1 MLTKN
6 KGKEKH
12 RHIDADEIMFVEVK
26 NLKKDYGFGENLVHV
41 LKGLNFQLEKGE
53 ICTVLG
59 PSGAGK
65 STLLNLIGGI
75 DTLTSGEILIDG
87 KKIELDDKDGLLDYR
102 RNHLGFV
109 FQFYNLIPDLT
120 VKENIEVCE
129 YLGSKSLNIDKLL
142 SDLGLKEHQ
151 NKYPRQLSG
160 GQQQRTSIGRAL
172 IKTPTL
178 LLCDE
183 PTGALDYDTS
193 KEILELLERVNHEYN
208 TTIVIVT
215 HNEAIS
221 RMSDRVIHLKD
232 GRITKDEMNKNKI
245 PAKELAW

>member
-1 MLTKN
+1 
-6 KGKEKH
+6 
-12 RHIDADEIMFVEVK
+12 MFVEVK
-26 NLKKDYGFGENLVHV
+26 NLKKDYGTGENLVHV
-41 LKGLNFQLEKGE
+41 LKGIDFQLEKGE

-75 DTLTSGEILIDG
+75 DTLTSGEIKIAG
-87 KKIELDDKDGLLDYR
+87 KPIELDDKDGLLEYR

-120 VKENIEVCE
+120 VKENIEVCGF
-129 YLGSKSLNIDKLL
+129 LGKGNLDIDKLL
-142 SDLGLKEHQ
+142 SSLGLKEHQ
-151 NKYPRQLSG
+151 NKFPRQLSG

-172 IKTPTL
+172 IKAPTL

-193 KEILELLERVNHEYN
+193 KEILELLEKVNHEYN
-208 TTIVIVT
+208 TTILIVT

-221 RMSDRVIHLKD
+221 HMSDRIIHLKD
-232 GRITKDEMNKNKI
+232 GRITKNTVNPQKI
-245 PAKELAW
+245 AAKQLTW

>member
-1 MLTKN
+1 
-6 KGKEKH
+6 
-12 RHIDADEIMFVEVK
+12 MFVEVK
-26 NLKKDYGFGENLVHV
+26 DLKKDYGSGENTVHV
-41 LKGLNFQLEKGE
+41 LKGLSFQLEKGE

-75 DTLTSGEILIDG
+75 DTLTSGEILING
-87 KKIELDDKDGLLDYR
+87 KRIELDDKDGLLEYR
-102 RNHLGFV
+102 RDHLGFV

-129 YLGSKSLNIDKLL
+129 FLGNRSLNIDKLL
-142 SDLGLKEHQ
+142 ADLGLKEHQ

-172 IKTPTL
+172 IKAPTL

-183 PTGALDYDTS
+183 PTGALDYETS
-193 KEILELLERVNHEYN
+193 KEILELLENVNREYK

-221 RMSDRVIHLKD
+221 RMSDRIIHLKD
-232 GRITKDEMNKNKI
+232 GRITKDVINKEKL

>member
-1 MLTKN
+1 
-6 KGKEKH
+6 
-12 RHIDADEIMFVEVK
+12 MFVEVK
-26 NLKKDYGFGENLVHV
+26 DLKKDYGSGENTVHV
-41 LKGLNFQLEKGE
+41 LKGLSFQLEKGE

-75 DTLTSGEILIDG
+75 DTLTSGEIMING
-87 KKIELDDKDGLLDYR
+87 KRIELDDKDGLLEYR
-102 RNHLGFV
+102 RDHLGFV

-129 YLGSKSLNIDKLL
+129 FLGNRSLNIDKLL
-142 SDLGLKEHQ
+142 ADLGLKEHQ

-172 IKTPTL
+172 IKAPTL

-183 PTGALDYDTS
+183 PTGALDYETS
-193 KEILELLERVNHEYN
+193 KEILELLENVNREYK

-221 RMSDRVIHLKD
+221 RMSDRIIHLKD
-232 GRITKDEMNKNKI
+232 GRITKDVINKEKL

>member
-1 MLTKN
+1 MLLRET
-6 KGKEKH
+6 
-12 RHIDADEIMFVEVK
+12 MFVEVK
-26 NLKKDYGFGENLVHV
+26 NLKKDYGTGENIIHV
-41 LKGLNFQLEKGE
+41 LKGLSFQLEKGE

-75 DTLTSGEILIDG
+75 DTLTSGEIRIAG
-87 KKIELDDKDGLLDYR
+87 KLIELDDKDGLLEYR
-102 RNHLGFV
+102 RDHLGFV

-120 VKENIEVCE
+120 VKENIEVCGF
-129 YLGSKSLNIDKLL
+129 LGKNNLDINKLL

-151 NKYPRQLSG
+151 NKFPRQLSG

-172 IKTPTL
+172 IKAPTL

-183 PTGALDYDTS
+183 PTGALDYETS

-208 TTIVIVT
+208 TTILIVPQK
-215 HNEAIS
+215 EAIS
-221 RMSDRVIHLKD
+221 HMSDRIIHLKD
-232 GRITKDEMNKNKI
+232 GRITNNLVNPRKTAARD
-245 PAKELAW
+245 LTW

>member
-1 MLTKN
+1 LN
-6 KGKEKH
+6 GSFSFREK
-12 RHIDADEIMFVEVK
+12 IMFVEVK
-26 NLKKDYGFGENLVHV
+26 KLKKDYGVGDSVVHV
-41 LKGLNFQLEKGE
+41 LKGVDFELEKGE

-75 DTLTSGEILIDG
+75 DTITSGSITIEG
-87 KKIELDDKDGLLDYR
+87 NEIELDKGDNLLDYR
-102 RNHLGFV
+102 RDYLGFV

-120 VKENIEVCE
+120 VKENIEVCGF
-129 YLGSKSLNIDKLL
+129 LGKRNLDINKLL
-142 SDLGLKEHQ
+142 DDLGLKEHQ
-151 NKYPRQLSG
+151 NKFPRQLSG

-172 IKTPTL
+172 IKTPSL

-221 RMSDRVIHLKD
+221 HMSDRVILLKD
-232 GRITKDEMNKNKI
+232 GKVTKNFINDKKV
-245 PAKELAW
+245 PAKDLTW

>member
-1 MLTKN
+1 
-6 KGKEKH
+6 
-12 RHIDADEIMFVEVK
+12 MFVEVK
-26 NLKKDYGFGENLVHV
+26 NLKKDYGTGENIIHV
-41 LKGLNFQLEKGE
+41 LKGLSFQLEKGE

-75 DTLTSGEILIDG
+75 DTLTSGEIRIAG
-87 KKIELDDKDGLLDYR
+87 KLIELDDKDGLLEYR
-102 RNHLGFV
+102 RDHLGFV

-120 VKENIEVCE
+120 VKENIEVCGF
-129 YLGSKSLNIDKLL
+129 LGKNNLDINKLL

-151 NKYPRQLSG
+151 NKFPRQLSG

-172 IKTPTL
+172 IKAPTL

-183 PTGALDYDTS
+183 PTGALDYETS

-208 TTIVIVT
+208 TTILIVT

-221 RMSDRVIHLKD
+221 HMSDRIIHLKD
-232 GRITKDEMNKNKI
+232 GRITNNLVNPRKTAARD
-245 PAKELAW
+245 LTW

>member
-1 MLTKN
+1 MLLRET
-6 KGKEKH
+6 
-12 RHIDADEIMFVEVK
+12 MFVEVK
-26 NLKKDYGFGENLVHV
+26 NLKKDYGTGENIIHV
-41 LKGLNFQLEKGE
+41 LKGLSFQLEKGE

-75 DTLTSGEILIDG
+75 DTLTSGEIRIAG
-87 KKIELDDKDGLLDYR
+87 KLIELDDKDGLLEYR
-102 RNHLGFV
+102 RDHLGFV

-120 VKENIEVCE
+120 VKENIEVCGF
-129 YLGSKSLNIDKLL
+129 LGKNNLDINKLL

-151 NKYPRQLSG
+151 NKFPRQLSG

-172 IKTPTL
+172 IKAPTL

-183 PTGALDYDTS
+183 PTGALDYETS

-208 TTIVIVT
+208 TTVLIVT

-221 RMSDRVIHLKD
+221 HMSDRIIHLKD
-232 GRITKDEMNKNKI
+232 GRITNNLVNPRKTAARD
-245 PAKELAW
+245 LTW

>member
-1 MLTKN
+1 MLLRET
-6 KGKEKH
+6 
-12 RHIDADEIMFVEVK
+12 MFVEVK
-26 NLKKDYGFGENLVHV
+26 NLKKDYGTGENIIHV
-41 LKGLNFQLEKGE
+41 LKGLSFQLEKGE

-75 DTLTSGEILIDG
+75 DTLTSGEIRIAG
-87 KKIELDDKDGLLDYR
+87 KLIELDDKDGLLEYR
-102 RNHLGFV
+102 RDHLGFV

-120 VKENIEVCE
+120 VKENIEVCGF
-129 YLGSKSLNIDKLL
+129 LGKNNLDINKLL

-151 NKYPRQLSG
+151 NKFPRQLSG

-172 IKTPTL
+172 IKAPTL

-183 PTGALDYDTS
+183 PTGALDYETS

-208 TTIVIVT
+208 TTILIVT

-221 RMSDRVIHLKD
+221 HMSDRIIHLKD
-232 GRITKDEMNKNKI
+232 GRVTNNLVNPRKTAARD
-245 PAKELAW
+245 LTW

>member
-1 MLTKN
+1 MLLR
-6 KGKEKH
+6 EK
-12 RHIDADEIMFVEVK
+12 MFVEVK
-26 NLKKDYGFGENLVHV
+26 NLKKDYGTGENIIHV
-41 LKGLNFQLEKGE
+41 LKGLSFQLEKGE

-75 DTLTSGEILIDG
+75 DTLTSGEIRIAG
-87 KKIELDDKDGLLDYR
+87 KLIELDDKDGLLEYR
-102 RNHLGFV
+102 RDHLGFV

-120 VKENIEVCE
+120 VKENIEVCGF
-129 YLGSKSLNIDKLL
+129 LGKNNLDINKLL

-151 NKYPRQLSG
+151 NKFPRQLSG

-172 IKTPTL
+172 IKAPTL

-183 PTGALDYDTS
+183 PTGALDYETS

-208 TTIVIVT
+208 TTILIVT

-221 RMSDRVIHLKD
+221 HMSDRIIHLKD
-232 GRITKDEMNKNKI
+232 GRITNNLVNPRKTAARD
-245 PAKELAW
+245 LTW

>member
-1 MLTKN
+1 
-6 KGKEKH
+6 
-12 RHIDADEIMFVEVK
+12 MFVEVK
-26 NLKKDYGFGENLVHV
+26 NLKKDYGASENLIHV
-41 LKGLNFQLEKGE
+41 LKGIDFQMEKGE

-75 DTLTSGEILIDG
+75 DTLTSGEIKIAG
-87 KKIELDDKDGLLDYR
+87 KPIELDDKDGLLEYR

-120 VKENIEVCE
+120 VKENIEVCGF
-129 YLGSKSLNIDKLL
+129 LGKGNLDIDKLL
-142 SDLGLKEHQ
+142 SSLGLKEHQ
-151 NKYPRQLSG
+151 NKFPRQLSG

-172 IKTPTL
+172 IKAPTL

-193 KEILELLERVNHEYN
+193 KEILELLEKVNHEYN
-208 TTIVIVT
+208 TTILIVT

-221 RMSDRVIHLKD
+221 HMSDRVIHLKD
-232 GRITKDEMNKNKI
+232 GRITKNTVNPQKI
-245 PAKELAW
+245 AAKQLTW

>member
-1 MLTKN
+1 
-6 KGKEKH
+6 
-12 RHIDADEIMFVEVK
+12 MFVEVK
-26 NLKKDYGFGENLVHV
+26 DLKKDYTTGENVVHV
-41 LKGLNFQLEKGE
+41 LKGLNFNLERGE

-75 DTLTSGEILIDG
+75 DTLTSGEIRISD
-87 KKIELDDKDGLLDYR
+87 KKIELDDKDGLLEYR
-102 RNHLGFV
+102 RDHLGFV

-120 VKENIEVCE
+120 VRENIEVCGF
-129 YLGSKSLNIDKLL
+129 LGKNNLDINKLI
-142 SDLGLKEHQ
+142 SDLGLTAHQ

-172 IKTPTL
+172 VKAPSL

-183 PTGALDYDTS
+183 PTGALDYETS
-193 KEILELLERVNHEYN
+193 KEILDLLENVNREYK
-208 TTIVIVT
+208 TTVVIVT

-221 RMSDRVIHLKD
+221 HMSDRILHLKD
-232 GRITKDEMNKNKI
+232 GVITKEVMNKKKLR
-245 PAKELAW
+245 ARDLVW

>member
-1 MLTKN
+1 MLLRK
-6 KGKEKH
+6 K
-12 RHIDADEIMFVEVK
+12 MFVEVK
-26 NLKKDYGFGENLVHV
+26 NLKKDYGTGENIIHV

-75 DTLTSGEILIDG
+75 DTLTSGEIRIAG
-87 KKIELDDKDGLLDYR
+87 KLIELDDKDGLLEYR
-102 RNHLGFV
+102 RDHLGFV

-120 VKENIEVCE
+120 VKENIEVCGF
-129 YLGSKSLNIDKLL
+129 LGKNNLDINKLL

-151 NKYPRQLSG
+151 NKFPRQLSG

-172 IKTPTL
+172 IKAPTL

-183 PTGALDYDTS
+183 PTGALDYETS

-208 TTIVIVT
+208 NTILIVT

-221 RMSDRVIHLKD
+221 HMSDRIIHLKD
-232 GRITKDEMNKNKI
+232 GRITNNLVNPRKTAARD
-245 PAKELAW
+245 LTW

>member
-1 MLTKN
+1 MLLRET
-6 KGKEKH
+6 
-12 RHIDADEIMFVEVK
+12 MFVEVK
-26 NLKKDYGFGENLVHV
+26 NLKKDYGTGENIIHV
-41 LKGLNFQLEKGE
+41 LKGLSFQLEKGE

-75 DTLTSGEILIDG
+75 DTLTSGEIRIAG
-87 KKIELDDKDGLLDYR
+87 KLIELDDKDGLLEYR
-102 RNHLGFV
+102 RDHLGFV

-120 VKENIEVCE
+120 VKENIEVCGF
-129 YLGSKSLNIDKLL
+129 LGKNNLDINKLL

-151 NKYPRQLSG
+151 NKFPRQLSG

-172 IKTPTL
+172 IKAPTL

-183 PTGALDYDTS
+183 PTGALDYETS

-208 TTIVIVT
+208 TTILIVT

-221 RMSDRVIHLKD
+221 HMSDRIIHLKD
-232 GRITKDEMNKNKI
+232 GRITNNLVNPRKTAARD
-245 PAKELAW
+245 LTW

>member
-1 MLTKN
+1 MLLRET
-6 KGKEKH
+6 
-12 RHIDADEIMFVEVK
+12 MFVEVK
-26 NLKKDYGFGENLVHV
+26 NLKKDYGTGENIIHV
-41 LKGLNFQLEKGE
+41 LKGLSFQLEKGE

-75 DTLTSGEILIDG
+75 DTLTSGEIRIAG
-87 KKIELDDKDGLLDYR
+87 KLIELDDKDGLLEYR
-102 RNHLGFV
+102 RDHLGFV

-120 VKENIEVCE
+120 VKENIEVCGF
-129 YLGSKSLNIDKLL
+129 LGKNNLDINKLL

-151 NKYPRQLSG
+151 NKFPRQLSG

-172 IKTPTL
+172 IKAPTL

-183 PTGALDYDTS
+183 PTGALDYETS

-208 TTIVIVT
+208 TTILIVT

-221 RMSDRVIHLKD
+221 HMSERIIHLKD
-232 GRITKDEMNKNKI
+232 GRITNNLVNPRKTAARD
-245 PAKELAW
+245 LTW

>member
-1 MLTKN
+1 VLLRET
-6 KGKEKH
+6 
-12 RHIDADEIMFVEVK
+12 MFVEVK
-26 NLKKDYGFGENLVHV
+26 NLKKDYGTGENIIHV
-41 LKGLNFQLEKGE
+41 LKGLSFQLDKGE

-75 DTLTSGEILIDG
+75 DTLTSGEIRIAG
-87 KKIELDDKDGLLDYR
+87 KLIELDDKDGLLEYR
-102 RNHLGFV
+102 RDHLGFV

-120 VKENIEVCE
+120 VKENIEVCGF
-129 YLGSKSLNIDKLL
+129 LGKNNLDINKLL

-151 NKYPRQLSG
+151 NKFPRQLSG

-172 IKTPTL
+172 IKAPTL

-183 PTGALDYDTS
+183 PTGALDYETS

-208 TTIVIVT
+208 TTILIVT

-221 RMSDRVIHLKD
+221 HMSDRIIHLKD
-232 GRITKDEMNKNKI
+232 GRITNNLVNPRKTAARD
-245 PAKELAW
+245 LTW

>member
-1 MLTKN
+1 
-6 KGKEKH
+6 
-12 RHIDADEIMFVEVK
+12 MFVEVK
-26 NLKKDYGFGENLVHV
+26 NLKKDYGTGENIIHV
-41 LKGLNFQLEKGE
+41 LKGLSFQLDKGE

-75 DTLTSGEILIDG
+75 DTLTSGEIRIAG
-87 KKIELDDKDGLLDYR
+87 KLIELDDKDGLLEYR
-102 RNHLGFV
+102 RDHLGFV

-120 VKENIEVCE
+120 VKENIEVCGF
-129 YLGSKSLNIDKLL
+129 LGKNNLDINKLL

-151 NKYPRQLSG
+151 NKFPRQLSG

-172 IKTPTL
+172 IKAPTL

-183 PTGALDYDTS
+183 PTGALDYETS

-208 TTIVIVT
+208 TTILIVT

-221 RMSDRVIHLKD
+221 HMSDRIIHLKD
-232 GRITKDEMNKNKI
+232 GRITNNLVNPRKTAARD
-245 PAKELAW
+245 LTW

>member
-1 MLTKN
+1 
-6 KGKEKH
+6 
-12 RHIDADEIMFVEVK
+12 MFVEV
-26 NLKKDYGFGENLVHV
+26 NDLKKDYGTGENVVHV
-41 LKGLNFQLEKGE
+41 LKGLSFKLEKGE

-75 DTLTSGEILIDG
+75 DTLTSGEILING
-87 KKIELDDKDGLLDYR
+87 KKIELDDKDGLLEYR
-102 RNHLGFV
+102 RDHLGFV

-120 VKENIEVCE
+120 VKENIEVCK
-129 YLGSKSLNIDKLL
+129 YLGSKSLDIEKLL
-142 SDLGLKEHQ
+142 SDLGLYEHR

-172 IKTPTL
+172 VKAPTL

-183 PTGALDYDTS
+183 PTGALDYETS

-208 TTIVIVT
+208 TTIVVVT

-221 RMSDRVIHLKD
+221 RMSDRIIHLKD
-232 GRITKDEMNKNKI
+232 GRITKDVVNKDKI
-245 PAKELAW
+245 PARELAW

>member
-1 MLTKN
+1 MK
-6 KGKEKH
+6 
-12 RHIDADEIMFVEVK
+12 MFVEVK
-26 NLKKDYGFGENLVHV
+26 DLKKDYGIGDNTVHV

-75 DTLTSGEILIDG
+75 DTLTSGEIRIDG
-87 KKIELDDKDGLLDYR
+87 KKIELDDKDGLLEYR
-102 RNHLGFV
+102 RDHLGFV

-120 VKENIEVCE
+120 VKENIEVCGF
-129 YLGSKSLNIDKLL
+129 LGKKSLDIQKLL
-142 SDLGLKEHQ
+142 KDLGLKEHQ

-172 IKTPTL
+172 IKAPTL

-193 KEILELLERVNHEYN
+193 KEILELLEGVNREYN
-208 TTIVIVT
+208 TTILIVT
-215 HNEAIS
+215 HNEALS
-221 RMSDRVIHLKD
+221 RMSDRIIQLKD
-232 GRITKDEMNKNKI
+232 GRITKNEINSSKT
-245 PAKELAW
+245 PAKDLAW

>member
-1 MLTKN
+1 
-6 KGKEKH
+6 
-12 RHIDADEIMFVEVK
+12 MFVEVK
-26 NLKKDYGFGENLVHV
+26 DLKKDYGSGENTVHV
-41 LKGLNFQLEKGE
+41 LKGLSFQLEKGE

-75 DTLTSGEILIDG
+75 DTLTSGEILING
-87 KKIELDDKDGLLDYR
+87 KRIELDDKDGLLEYR
-102 RNHLGFV
+102 RDHLGFV

-129 YLGSKSLNIDKLL
+129 FLGNRSLNIDKLL
-142 SDLGLKEHQ
+142 ADLGLKEHQ

-172 IKTPTL
+172 IKAPTL

-183 PTGALDYDTS
+183 PTGALDYETS
-193 KEILELLERVNHEYN
+193 KEILELLENVNHEYK

-221 RMSDRVIHLKD
+221 RMSDRIIHLKD
-232 GRITKDEMNKNKI
+232 GRITKDVINKEKL

>member
-1 MLTKN
+1 MLLRK
-6 KGKEKH
+6 K
-12 RHIDADEIMFVEVK
+12 MFVEVK
-26 NLKKDYGFGENLVHV
+26 NLKKDYGTGENIIHV
-41 LKGLNFQLEKGE
+41 LKGLSFKLEKGE

-75 DTLTSGEILIDG
+75 DTLTSGEIRIAG
-87 KKIELDDKDGLLDYR
+87 KLIELDDKDGLLEYR
-102 RNHLGFV
+102 RDHLGFV

-120 VKENIEVCE
+120 VKENIEVCGF
-129 YLGSKSLNIDKLL
+129 LGKNNLDINKLL

-151 NKYPRQLSG
+151 NKFPRQLSG

-172 IKTPTL
+172 IKAPTL

-183 PTGALDYDTS
+183 PTGALDYETS

-208 TTIVIVT
+208 TTILIVT

-221 RMSDRVIHLKD
+221 HMSDRIIHLKD
-232 GRITKDEMNKNKI
+232 GRITNNLVNPRKTAARD
-245 PAKELAW
+245 LTW

>member
-1 MLTKN
+1 VLLR
-6 KGKEKH
+6 EK
-12 RHIDADEIMFVEVK
+12 MFVEVK
-26 NLKKDYGFGENLVHV
+26 NLKKDYGTGENIIHV
-41 LKGLNFQLEKGE
+41 LKGLSFQLEKGE

-75 DTLTSGEILIDG
+75 DTLTSGEIRIAG
-87 KKIELDDKDGLLDYR
+87 KLIELDDKDGLLEYR
-102 RNHLGFV
+102 RDHLGFV

-120 VKENIEVCE
+120 VKENIEVCGF
-129 YLGSKSLNIDKLL
+129 LGKNNLDINKLL

-151 NKYPRQLSG
+151 NKFPRQLSG

-172 IKTPTL
+172 IKAPTL

-183 PTGALDYDTS
+183 PTGALDYETS

-208 TTIVIVT
+208 TTILIVT

-221 RMSDRVIHLKD
+221 HMSDRIIHLKD
-232 GRITKDEMNKNKI
+232 GRITNNLVNPRKTAARD
-245 PAKELAW
+245 LTW

>member
-1 MLTKN
+1 MLLRET
-6 KGKEKH
+6 
-12 RHIDADEIMFVEVK
+12 MFVEVK
-26 NLKKDYGFGENLVHV
+26 NLKKDYGTGENIIHV
-41 LKGLNFQLEKGE
+41 LKGLSFQLEKGE

-75 DTLTSGEILIDG
+75 DTLTSGEIRIAG
-87 KKIELDDKDGLLDYR
+87 KLIELDDKDGLLEYR
-102 RNHLGFV
+102 RDHLGFV

-120 VKENIEVCE
+120 VKENIEVCGF
-129 YLGSKSLNIDKLL
+129 LGRNNLDINKLL

-151 NKYPRQLSG
+151 NKFPRQLSG

-172 IKTPTL
+172 IKAPTL

-183 PTGALDYDTS
+183 PTGALDYETS

-208 TTIVIVT
+208 TTILIVT

-221 RMSDRVIHLKD
+221 HMSDRIIHLKD
-232 GRITKDEMNKNKI
+232 GRITKNLVNPRKTAARD
-245 PAKELAW
+245 LTW

>member
-1 MLTKN
+1 MLLRET
-6 KGKEKH
+6 
-12 RHIDADEIMFVEVK
+12 MFVEVK
-26 NLKKDYGFGENLVHV
+26 NLKKDYGTGENIIHV
-41 LKGLNFQLEKGE
+41 LKGLSFQLEKGE

-75 DTLTSGEILIDG
+75 DTLTSGEIRIAG
-87 KKIELDDKDGLLDYR
+87 KLIELDDKDGLLEYR
-102 RNHLGFV
+102 RDHLGFV

-120 VKENIEVCE
+120 VKENIEVCGF
-129 YLGSKSLNIDKLL
+129 LGKNNLDINKLL

-151 NKYPRQLSG
+151 NKFPRQLSG

-172 IKTPTL
+172 IKAPTL

-183 PTGALDYDTS
+183 PTGALDYETS

-208 TTIVIVT
+208 TTILIVT

-221 RMSDRVIHLKD
+221 HMSDRIIHLKD
-232 GRITKDEMNKNKI
+232 GRITDNLVNPRKTAARD
-245 PAKELAW
+245 LTW

>member
-1 MLTKN
+1 MK
-6 KGKEKH
+6 
-12 RHIDADEIMFVEVK
+12 MFVEVK
-26 NLKKDYGFGENLVHV
+26 NLKKDYGTGENLIHV
-41 LKGLNFQLEKGE
+41 LKGIDFQLEKGE

-75 DTLTSGEILIDG
+75 DTLTSGEIKIAG
-87 KKIELDDKDGLLDYR
+87 KPIELDDKDGLLEYR

-109 FQFYNLIPDLT
+109 FQFYNLIPNLT
-120 VKENIEVCE
+120 VKENIEVCGF
-129 YLGSKSLNIDKLL
+129 LGKGNLDIDKLL
-142 SDLGLKEHQ
+142 SSLGLKEHQ
-151 NKYPRQLSG
+151 NKFPRQLSG

-172 IKTPTL
+172 IKAPTL

-193 KEILELLERVNHEYN
+193 KEILELLEKVNHEYN
-208 TTIVIVT
+208 TTILIVT

-221 RMSDRVIHLKD
+221 HMSDRVIHLKD
-232 GRITKDEMNKNKI
+232 GRITKNTVNPQKI
-245 PAKELAW
+245 AAKQLTW

>member
-1 MLTKN
+1 MLLRET
-6 KGKEKH
+6 
-12 RHIDADEIMFVEVK
+12 MFVEVK
-26 NLKKDYGFGENLVHV
+26 NLKKDYGTGENIIHV
-41 LKGLNFQLEKGE
+41 LKGLSFQLEKGE

-75 DTLTSGEILIDG
+75 DTLTSGEIRIAG
-87 KKIELDDKDGLLDYR
+87 KLIELDDKDGLLEYR
-102 RNHLGFV
+102 RDHLGFV

-120 VKENIEVCE
+120 VKENIEVCGF
-129 YLGSKSLNIDKLL
+129 LGNNNLDINKLL

-151 NKYPRQLSG
+151 NKFPRQLSG

-172 IKTPTL
+172 IKAPTL

-183 PTGALDYDTS
+183 PTGALDYETS

-208 TTIVIVT
+208 TTILIVT

-221 RMSDRVIHLKD
+221 HMSDRIIHLKD
-232 GRITKDEMNKNKI
+232 GRITDNLVNPRKTAARD
-245 PAKELAW
+245 LTW